1 MWIICCLSVLLPSF
15 YGVAWGMPF
24 TRIGFP
30 TCRSDF
36 TPSSF
41 EGGGREFSIAN
52 NFWSM
57 WSVRNNWVFNNKL
70 LSNVIN
76 LPHQVIS
83 LLSHWRRLAPAKW
96 RGELDVLRGFLLV
109 SMQERG
115 ESRPCKRWA
124 GVFWWPGRWSGWLV
138 TQPSLLPLLWV
149 EIWSDMKENSACW
162 CSWKRTSIFP
172 GMLSCASSTDTLYFS
187 TLLEVVCESL
197 RAHSKLIRKLETPVL
212 CFCSFFCFFVCK
224 TLMLSS

>member
-1 MWIICCLSVLLPSF
+1 
-15 YGVAWGMPF
+15 MPF

-109 SMQERG
+109 NMQEIEG
-115 ESRPCKRWA
+115 SPDPANAELVSSDGLDA
-124 GVFWWPGRWSGWLV
+124 GVAGL
-138 TQPSLLPLLWV
+138 
-149 EIWSDMKENSACW
+149 
-162 CSWKRTSIFP
+162 
-172 GMLSCASSTDTLYFS
+172 
-187 TLLEVVCESL
+187 
-197 RAHSKLIRKLETPVL
+197 
-212 CFCSFFCFFVCK
+212 
-224 TLMLSS
+224 